1 MNKII
6 VGLILLGLSVW
17 AGASWWWFLW
27 DVVKGMAVV
36 GLFGVGLILIG
47 MGAMNL
53 NKAVSVKPKIAED
66 NE

>member
-6 VGLILLGLSVW
+6 VGLILLGLGVW

-27 DVVKGMAVV
+27 DVIKGMAVV
-36 GLFGVGLILIG
+36 GMFGVGLVLIG
-47 MGAMNL
+47 LGAMNL
-53 NKAVSVKPKIAED
+53 NRPVTAKAKAQQD